1 MDVRP
6 NDSRAPFA
14 VTVVAN
20 VFPLVGVFGLG
31 WDAGTLV
38 FVYTVELLVA
48 VLSAG
53 LKALFAQQPPN
64 YDQLENAHGES
75 LLDERE
81 GKTETGPDSLDR
93 RLGCVKLVD
102 SLPPVYPR
110 AVPWLSNWI
119 GITLLLATVLFGFL
133 AGVVEPLGAVTDP
146 GVAASAVS
154 LVVSHVAVIDRQYLR
169 ERRYETATPQSVFA
183 VPVQQA
189 VVVVAVLLLANTRLN
204 ATTFL
209 IVIVAVKTLVDWG
222 GYRDDGLFGWFTR
235 PRVDRTCREVNSPE
249 EPVTTTVRPNRH
261 TVLLAGVT
269 RAFTRTLALS
279 PVLLAVWLA
288 LAFLVSASVNWLAVT
303 LIVFGFVPLVV
314 VVLET
319 VEYSLTHGWMVYQRR
334 GETLVA
340 HDRLTDTPQWTTA
353 VGEFQSAELHDRQ
366 FADRVFDTRTLAV
379 TPTGAD
385 CERTLA
391 HVQSATQAVEAF
403 ALPLVETDYD
413 PFAWRVGGT
422 VLLAAVIA
430 VGVQVALVV
439 TPAGPRGMWVVL
451 PFALPVTVRLAQKL
465 WAAAY

>member
-1 MDVRP
+1 MIPDG
-6 NDSRAPFA
+6 SRAAFA
-14 VTVVAN
+14 ATVVAN
-20 VFPLVGVFGLG
+20 LFPLVGVFGLG
-31 WDAGTLV
+31 WNAETLV
-38 FVYTVELLVA
+38 FVYTAELLVA

-64 YDQLENAHGES
+64 YDRLENAHGES

-81 GKTETGPDSLDR
+81 GKTKTGPDSLGR
-93 RLGCVKLVD
+93 RLGCIELVD
-102 SLPPVYPR
+102 PLPPVYPR
-110 AVPWLSNWI
+110 AVPSLSSWV
-119 GITLLLATVLFGFL
+119 GITLLFATILFGFL
-133 AGVVEPLGAVTDP
+133 AGIVEPLEAVTDP
-146 GVAASAVS
+146 AVAASAVS
-154 LVVSHVAVIDRQYLR
+154 LAVSHVAVIDRQYFR
-169 ERRYETATPQSVFA
+169 ERGYETATPESVFA

-189 VVVVAVLLLANTRLN
+189 VVVAAVLLLANTRLN
-204 ATTFL
+204 TTTFL

-222 GYRDDGLFGWFTR
+222 GYRDDGLFGWFTQ

-249 EPVTTTVRPNRH
+249 EPVTTTVCPNQH

-269 RAFTRTLALS
+269 RAVTRTLTLS

-303 LIVFGFVPLVV
+303 LVVFGLVPLVI

-340 HDRLTDTPQWTTA
+340 HDRLTDTPQWTAT
-353 VGEFQSAELHDRQ
+353 VGEFQSAKLHDRQ

-379 TPTGAD
+379 TPIGAD
-385 CERTLA
+385 RERTLA
-391 HVQSATQAVEAF
+391 HVQSATQAVDAF
-403 ALPLVETDYD
+403 TLPLVETDYD
-413 PFAWRVGGT
+413 PFEWRVGST

-439 TPAGPRGMWVVL
+439 TPAGPQGVWVAL
-451 PFALPVTVRLAQKL
+451 PFSLPATVRLAQKL